1 MTPRADPLPAKA
13 LERLVRDAVL
23 AGKFVRIKDGDR
35 EIVFNAETQNPADGF
50 DMVDL
55 RR

>member
-1 MTPRADPLPAKA
+1 MTHRADTLPARA
-13 LERLVRDAVL
+13 LERLLRDAVL
-23 AGKFVRIKDGDR
+23 AGKTVRIKDG
-35 EIVFNAETQNPADGF
+35 EIVINGEAQNPADGF